1 MFVCLFVLRHN
12 QGTLNCGQRGR
23 EIVRLLI
30 WCLPTVCHRYRI
42 NRDFFPICRHA
53 YLYFDL
59 ALSAAQLSG
68 RLCRAVLQWVCVCL
82 RGETSGESSG
92 DRCEVESYTYSV
104 VFQHTGESEPVSLGR
119 RMSVCHGGTSS
130 HNAYPS
136 LTSFTHLCLIIPR
149 VNRWRVQILYRMVAW
164 LVKECIVFVACDCQ
178 CMCWI
183 GWCLLCH

>member
-23 EIVRLLI
+23 EILRLLI
-30 WCLPTVCHRYRI
+30 YCLPTGCHRYRI
-42 NRDFFPICRHA
+42 NRDFSPSVICVSIFPSHSVGGTVIREVVPCCTTV
-53 YLYFDL
+53 
-59 ALSAAQLSG
+59 S
-68 RLCRAVLQWVCVCL
+68 VWVCL
-82 RGETSGESSG
+82 RGETSGESSGEWWSG

-149 VNRWRVQILYRMVAW
+149 VNRRRVQILYRMVAW
-164 LVKECIVFVACDCQ
+164 LVKECIVFVACNCQ
-178 CMCWI
+178 CMC
-183 GWCLLCH
+183 

>member
-53 YLYFDL
+53 YLYFHL
-59 ALSAAQLSG
+59 ALSAVQLSG

-119 RMSVCHGGTSS
+119 KMSVCHGGGHPHTTPTPLS
-130 HNAYPS
+130 HPS
-136 LTSFTHLCLIIPR
+136 HTC
-149 VNRWRVQILYRMVAW
+149 V
-164 LVKECIVFVACDCQ
+164 
-178 CMCWI
+178 
-183 GWCLLCH
+183 